1 MSFICLVIEKKEIS
15 QFSARCWTAD
25 LPIFWFNTP
34 SEYRRDP
41 HSYEY
46 YWTKKIQAC
55 IGFEPMSS
63 IILVQCS
70 TNWANRPIG
79 SWLLCWLQINP
90 PSGEYMTENMWKSY
104 KCTEV
109 EETNIEVMLA
119 VMSTTEWVVKIRLEK
134 IQACTGFKPM
144 SYSEILS
151 KLDNLQWVC
160 FLLKHIV
167 PISIILTDDLWL
179 KKHTLFTHGLYL
191 GYKQLN
197 LFQRV

>member
-1 MSFICLVIEKKEIS
+1 
-15 QFSARCWTAD
+15 
-25 LPIFWFNTP
+25 
-34 SEYRRDP
+34 
-41 HSYEY
+41 
-46 YWTKKIQAC
+46 
-55 IGFEPMSS
+55 
-63 IILVQCS
+63 
-70 TNWANRPIG
+70 
-79 SWLLCWLQINP
+79 
-90 PSGEYMTENMWKSY
+90 
-104 KCTEV
+104 
-109 EETNIEVMLA
+109 MLA

-134 IQACTGFKPM
+134 IQACTM